1 MSKEIIK
8 SIEEVSADDE
18 SGYKVVTDKQ
28 AVLLMIDN
36 HQSCCENWGYFL
48 SNDNPQEFIGAE
60 LLAVNVVDEALNVSQ
75 VEALNMHEGSTM
87 FVNLETNK
95 GTLQFTA
102 YNDHNGY
109 YGHKARVESTQLN
122 EETWL

>member
-1 MSKEIIK
+1 MSREIIK